1 MRRGFLNLKVNDYRS
16 AHRVISYALNNLTLN
31 GNVPKWLL

>member
-16 AHRVISYALNNLTLN
+16 AHRMTNYVLIKPTLN
-31 GNVPKWLL
+31 GNVLKWPL